1 MSFSSPYQLTPAVK
15 NLIIINL
22 LVYTADYVLGN
33 NLHIDIDRY
42 FGLHYFLSEQF
53 GFWQFVTFAFLHGS
67 FSHLFFNMFAVFMF
81 GRIVEQTWGAK
92 KFLVYYF
99 VTAIGSGLI
108 QQIAFYFD
116 TNAMV
121 NAIDAYLSDPTS
133 QSLQAL
139 ISSYGP
145 FSNESNQLLHEFI
158 NTYNNLVNTDMNAAV
173 AASRKFVVEYQQLYF
188 NAHTVIGAS
197 GAVFGILLA
206 FGMLFPNMRV
216 MLLIPPIPLKAK
228 YLVIGYGVLELFG
241 GIANSSTDNVA
252 HWAHL
257 GGMLFGFLLIKHWN
271 ERSIY

>member
-1 MSFSSPYQLTPAVK
+1 MNFSSPYQVSPAVK

-22 LVYTADYVLGN
+22 LVYAADYVLGN
-33 NLHIDIDRY
+33 SMRIDIDKI

-53 GFWQFVTFAFLHGS
+53 GVWQFVTFAFLHGS
-67 FSHLFFNMFAVFMF
+67 FSHLFFNMFAVYMF
-81 GRIVEQTWGAK
+81 GRIVEQTWGVK

-108 QQIAFYFD
+108 QQVAFYFD
-116 TNAMV
+116 TNVMV
-121 NAIDAYLSDPTS
+121 NAVDAYLSNPTP
-133 QSLQAL
+133 QAL
-139 ISSYGP
+139 QTFISSYGA

-158 NTYNNLVNTDMNAAV
+158 NNYNGIVNTDSAAAV

-228 YLVIGYGVLELFG
+228 YLVIGYGLLELYG
-241 GIANSSTDNVA
+241 GIANSSADNVA

-271 ERSIY
+271 ERSLY

>member
-121 NAIDAYLSDPTS
+121 DAIDAYLSDPTS

-173 AASRKFVVEYQQLYF
+173 AASRKFVVDYQQLYF